1 MKKILLMLFMLIGFS
16 ISSYAQSVQVYRA
29 TSFAYKSTD
38 YYGNWSNWSDWQRS
52 SVKIE
57 FNLPNDVIVI
67 HSPVVQAFGIYDT
80 FTPPYDSGGTQ
91 VGFVAVDAEGV
102 RCHIRLRIEHNGNS
116 QIYIEYSNLLYVYN
130 VTRIQ

>member
-1 MKKILLMLFMLIGFS
+1 MIGN
-16 ISSYAQSVQVYRA
+16 
-29 TSFAYKSTD
+29 
-38 YYGNWSNWSDWQRS
+38 GS

-102 RCHIRLRIEHNGNS
+102 RCHIRLRIENNGNS